1 MSRTTADVKRDM
13 WSVNNDYEY
22 WNIAGDLAPN
32 GFYPR
37 AFRWQG
43 RALRVLSVDRISTS
57 GTERRFRVRTAI
69 GPFELGLLTDAS
81 RWRVRRA
88 PNWLDRMWARFQR
101 MPSLPAAALAAAR
114 STASLRHHHWPL
126 RWK

>member
-1 MSRTTADVKRDM
+1 MAMNAETLQVT
-13 WSVNNDYEY
+13 
-22 WNIAGDLAPN
+22 LAAN

-69 GPFELGLLTDAS
+69 GHFELGLLTDACL
-81 RWRVRRA
+81 WRVRRE

-101 MPSLPAAALAAAR
+101 MPRYPLPPWRRRVYRLAA
-114 STASLRHHHWPL
+114 TQPLASAVEMRRESHANRLALVRQ
-126 RWK
+126 

>member
-1 MSRTTADVKRDM
+1 MAMSIEGLQVTMT
-13 WSVNNDYEY
+13 
-22 WNIAGDLAPN
+22 PN

-69 GPFELGLLTDAS
+69 GPFELGLFTDACL
-81 RWRVRRA
+81 WRVRRK
-88 PNWLDRMWARFQR
+88 PNWLDRVWARFQR
-101 MPSLPAAALAAAR
+101 MPRYPLPPWRRRVYRLAVTQPLVSAAKIRRESHANRLALVR
-114 STASLRHHHWPL
+114 Q
-126 RWK
+126 

>member
-1 MSRTTADVKRDM
+1 MAMTTEALQVT
-13 WSVNNDYEY
+13 
-22 WNIAGDLAPN
+22 LAAN

-69 GPFELGLLTDAS
+69 GPFELGLLTDS
-81 RWRVRRA
+81 CLWRVRRA
-88 PNWLDRMWARFQR
+88 PNWLDRMWARFLR
-101 MPSLPAAALAAAR
+101 MPRYPLPPWRRRAYHLAATPSLVPAAEMRRESHANRLAVVR
-114 STASLRHHHWPL
+114 R
-126 RWK
+126 